1 MVNGQPEPVII
12 TMKSSQI
19 KKSRAWMTR
28 MQNLT
33 MARKDG
39 TRFKAPMFSH
49 VWTLTTKQETN
60 DRGSWFGYF
69 IEGEPV
75 AITKEE
81 LFKQAQDFRNMAMQG
96 DAKISGDPTSSDTG
110 NSQF

>member
-1 MVNGQPEPVII
+1 MVR
-12 TMKSSQI
+12 TKSQI

-75 AITKEE
+75 QRQKRKGKEE
-81 LFKQAQDFRNMAMQG
+81 GA
-96 DAKISGDPTSSDTG
+96 
-110 NSQF
+110 

>member
-69 IEGEPV
+69 IEG
-75 AITKEE
+75 
-81 LFKQAQDFRNMAMQG
+81 KQAIDFSKMAMQV
-96 DAKISGDPTSSDTG
+96 DSKISGDRTSSDTG